1 MTFLFICMAKLQKL
15 LTPIIKE
22 GILLSSC
29 SLFKSKGHLTKIP
42 KTQFGDNVSHMDD
55 NGNLQWS
62 GMSYTDQKAG
72 NKSASKTPRYKEV
85 AMPLKEYRDYQPKYT
100 DKNQQVMDAV
110 AFGISMVAK
119 RVIASSKLKSG
130 IKKVKTGCKIIRH
143 KLKSKLAKRKGYT
156 RLKDKRPGKASNSVT
171 IDKDV
176 EAFRAL

>member
-1 MTFLFICMAKLQKL
+1 
-15 LTPIIKE
+15 
-22 GILLSSC
+22 
-29 SLFKSKGHLTKIP
+29 
-42 KTQFGDNVSHMDD
+42 
-55 NGNLQWS
+55 
-62 GMSYTDQKAG
+62 
-72 NKSASKTPRYKEV
+72 
-85 AMPLKEYRDYQPKYT
+85 
-100 DKNQQVMDAV
+100 MDAV

-143 KLKSKLAKRKGYT
+143 KLKSKLAKRKEYT